1 MHSATHENMH
11 EMSTDE
17 LDALAKEIVG
27 RPGGKWRFDKDH
39 RFLFI
44 DKIVGGS
51 IPREF
56 IAPLEAGIREALD
69 NGMLA
74 GFPMVDVAVVLV
86 DGSYHDVDSSEM
98 AFKIAGSMAFKD
110 ACGKAKPVLL
120 EPIMKVE
127 VVVPEEYMPAVFG
140 DLNARR
146 SEIQGTENRAGSNVI
161 RVQGPLSQMF
171 GYATDCRSRT
181 HGRAT
186 FTIHFSHSAEAPSS
200 ISQEVIEKATGK
212 AAK

>member
-1 MHSATHENMH
+1 MK
-11 EMSTDE
+11 EMAPDD
-17 LDALAKEIVG
+17 LDALAKQIVG
-27 RPGGKWRFDKDH
+27 GPAGKWKFDKEH

-56 IAPLEAGIREALD
+56 IAPIEAGIREALD
-69 NGMLA
+69 NGILA

-120 EPIMKVE
+120 EPIMKAE
-127 VVVPEEYMPAVFG
+127 VVDPQEYIPAVFG

-146 SEIQGTENRAGSNVI
+146 SEIQGT
-161 RVQGPLSQMF
+161 
-171 GYATDCRSRT
+171 
-181 HGRAT
+181 
-186 FTIHFSHSAEAPSS
+186 
-200 ISQEVIEKATGK
+200 
-212 AAK
+212 